1 MTEHTG
7 FIVAA
12 FLVTGTVL
20 VGLVVA
26 TIFDHRIQLRALAR
40 LSTDTSERAGRT

>member
-20 VGLVVA
+20 VGLIVA
-26 TIFDHRIQLRALAR
+26 TLLDHRIQRRALAR
-40 LSTDTSERAGRT
+40 FAPGASERGVRT